1 MRKFALLVLAFA
13 IIGIQAANA
22 QVRRVTGTVTSAT
35 DGATIPG
42 VSVVVKGTSM
52 GTVTNID
59 GFYQLDVPQSATT
72 LIFSFVGMK
81 TTEVPITGSVINAS
95 LGYEMI
101 GVDEVMV
108 VAYGTARKESF
119 TGSAEVVGSEKLAR
133 RTVSTLTKAIEGT
146 VAGVQTTSGGGQP
159 GSGSAIRIRGFGSI
173 NASSAPLYVV
183 DGVPYDG
190 VISAINPNDIESVTV
205 LKDASASALYG
216 ARGANGVVI
225 ITTKKGSDGAPVIN
239 LKTTFGISSRAFPD
253 YDKVEEAKYME
264 LAFESVKNML
274 IYQNGMSRTAA
285 ANSALTSYMN
295 EFGGER
301 YNPYN
306 MASNQLIDPL
316 TGKINPSA
324 TLKWSDRWI
333 DEATRENPM
342 RKEYQL
348 SINGGTDRTRFLMSI
363 GYLDEEGLA
372 KNTQFNR
379 YSGRINI
386 DSDLK
391 EWLKSGMT
399 ASFSNTKQNYLTD
412 SGTAYNNIWF
422 SASNMGPIYPVYIRD
437 QNGEFV
443 LDSEGNRQFDYGE
456 NRPSAS
462 NFNSIATL
470 FEDRRNLKFDNLS
483 GRGFL
488 EFDTDREDLGILK
501 DLKLSLNLGFDY
513 YHGDR
518 LIYNN
523 PFFGDGSSVKG
534 RGYKYNYR
542 TFSYT
547 FNQLLSYDK
556 KFGMHNINVLAGHE
570 FYSMERSTLYAAK
583 QGFAFG
589 GLYELS
595 AAATPTAAESYLD
608 TYLVESY
615 LSRINYDYADKY
627 YLSAS
632 FRTDGSSR
640 FHPDMRWG
648 QFWSVG
654 GAWRVSEEPFMSGAD
669 FIDNMTLKASYG
681 SQGNDMLL
689 NSDGSDNYYAWQSFY
704 DLGYPNN
711 TNGGVYLT
719 SLENKDLLWEK
730 NNNFNVGIETRM
742 FDTRLTLSVE
752 YFNKLTTDLLL
763 FKPMATSSGFDGY
776 WENVG
781 NMVNKGVDLT
791 VGVRVIS
798 TPKFQWNA
806 NIMASHLKNEVTKL
820 STDDQE
826 IVLGS
831 RIIKVGY
838 PINSF
843 YLSKSAGVDPMTGA
857 QLYWIRSKDAD
868 GNEIDIVSDSYN
880 QAGSNKY
887 IQGSRIPDVYGSIS
901 NDFKLWNFDLA
912 VLTTYSIGGKMLD
925 GVYSNMMA
933 MRSAGNAWHSHM
945 DRAWRQP
952 GDITDVPRL
961 QLGNVN
967 QATDRFLLDASYFA
981 IKNVTFGYN
990 LPKRVSDKLQIH
1002 NLRLFA
1008 TADNVYL
1015 FSALKGSDPQYNF
1028 SGGQDFAYVPIRT
1041 LSLGLDLR
1049 F

>member
-1 MRKFALLVLAFA
+1 MRKFALIVLAIAF
-13 IIGIQAANA
+13 IGMQAANA
-22 QVRRVTGTVTSAT
+22 QVRRITGTVTQAS

-42 VSVVVKGTSM
+42 VSVVVKGTSI

-59 GFYQLDVPQSATT
+59 GVYQLDVPQDATT
-72 LIFSFVGMK
+72 LVFSFVGLK
-81 TTEVPITGSVINAS
+81 TTEATITGSVVNVA
-95 LGYEMI
+95 LAPEVF
-101 GVDEVMV
+101 GVDEVLV
-108 VAYGTARKESF
+108 VAYGTARKSSF
-119 TGSAEVVGSEKLAR
+119 TGSAEIVGSDKLER
-133 RTVSTLTKAIEGT
+133 RTVATVTKAIEGT
-146 VAGVQTTSGGGQP
+146 VAGVQATSGGGQP
-159 GSGSAIRIRGFGSI
+159 GSGSALRIRGFGSI

-190 VISAINPNDIESVTV
+190 VISAINPNDIESVSV

-225 ITTKKGSDGAPVIN
+225 ITTKKGSDGEPVIN
-239 LKTTFGISSRAFPD
+239 FKTTLGVSSRAFPD
-253 YDKVEEAKYME
+253 YDKVDEAKYME
-264 LAFESVKNML
+264 LAYESVKNQL
-274 IYQNGMSRTAA
+274 IFSSGQSREAA
-285 ANSALTSYMN
+285 AQNALTRYMN
-295 EFGGER
+295 EFGGEI
-301 YNPYN
+301 YNPFN
-306 MASNQLIDPL
+306 IPSNQLIDPA
-316 TGKINPSA
+316 TGKINPNA
-324 TLKWSDRWI
+324 KLKYSDRWI

-348 SINGGTDRTRFLMSI
+348 SINGGNDRTRYLMSV

-379 YSGRINI
+379 YTGRINI

-391 EWLKSGMT
+391 EWLKSGMS

-412 SGTAYNNIWF
+412 SGSAYNNIWF

-437 QNGEFV
+437 ENGDFV
-443 LDSEGNRQFDYGE
+443 LDDQGNKQFDYGV

-470 FEDRRNLKFDNLS
+470 YEDRRNIKYDNLS

-488 EFDTDREDLGILK
+488 EFDTDREDLGMLK
-501 DLKLSLNLGFDY
+501 DFKFSLNMGFDY

-523 PFFGDGSSVKG
+523 PFFGDGASVKG

-547 FNQLLSYDK
+547 FNQLLTYDR
-556 KFGMHNINVLAGHE
+556 KFGLHNINVLAGHE
-570 FYSMERSTLYAAK
+570 FYSLERSTLYAAK

-595 AAATPTAAESYLD
+595 AAATPTAADSWTD

-615 LSRINYDYADKY
+615 LSRINYDFADKY
-627 YLSAS
+627 YLSGS

-640 FHPDMRWG
+640 FHPDKRWG
-648 QFWSVG
+648 QFWSLG
-654 GAWRVSEEPFMSGAD
+654 GAWRISQEGFMQTAD
-669 FIDNMTLKASYG
+669 FIDNLTLKASYG

-689 NSDGSDNYYAWQSFY
+689 NSDGTDNYYAWQSFY

-730 NNNFNVGIETRM
+730 NQNLNVGIESKM
-742 FDTRLTLSVE
+742 FDSRLSLSAE
-752 YFNKLTTDLLL
+752 YFHKLTTDLLL
-763 FKPMATSSGFDGY
+763 FKPMATSTGFDGY
-776 WENVG
+776 WDNVG
-781 NMVNKGVDLT
+781 NMVNKGIDVT
-791 VGVRVIS
+791 IGVNIIRTS
-798 TPKFQWNA
+798 KFQWNA
-806 NIMASHLKNEVTKL
+806 NLMVSRLRNEVTKL

-826 IVLGS
+826 IVIGS

-843 YLSKSAGVDPMTGA
+843 YISRSAGVDPMTGA
-857 QLYWIRSKDAD
+857 QLYWIKSKDAND
-868 GNEIDIVSDSYN
+868 NEIDIISDSYN
-880 QAGSNKY
+880 LASANKY
-887 IQGSRIPDVYGSIS
+887 IMGSRIPDFYGSFS
-901 NDFKLWNFDLA
+901 NDLRFGDFDFSF
-912 VLTTYSIGGKMLD
+912 LTTYSVGGKVLD
-925 GVYSNMMA
+925 GVYNNLMG
-933 MRSAGNAWHSHM
+933 MRSAGNAWHTHM
-945 DRAWRQP
+945 TRAWKQP

-961 QLGNVN
+961 QLGAVN
-967 QATDRFLLDASYFA
+967 QVTDRFLIDASYFA
-981 IKNVTFGYN
+981 IKNITFGYN
-990 LPKRVSDKLQIH
+990 LPKKINNNIGINQ
-1002 NLRLFA
+1002 LRLFA

-1015 FSALKGSDPQYNF
+1015 FSKLKGNDPQYNF
-1028 SGGQDFAYVPIRT
+1028 TGGQDFSYVPIRT
-1041 LSLGLDLR
+1041 ISLGLDLR